1 MKKTP
6 ADIVEYYDRQIIP
19 LITEK
24 YGMSS
29 FEALRQFIASETHR
43 MLDDAEL
50 EMWEFS
56 PLVIFDLWENEKVTG
71 NPRTSIYIRA
81 D

>member
-6 ADIVEYYDRQIIP
+6 ADIVEYYDQQVVMFIA
-19 LITEK
+19 EK
-24 YGMSS
+24 YGMSH
-29 FEALRQFIASETHR
+29 FDALRQFIASETHK
-43 MLDDAEL
+43 MLVDEEL

-56 PLVIFDLWENEKVTG
+56 PQVIFDLWENEKVTG
-71 NPRTSIYIRA
+71 NPRNSIYIRA